1 MNRSE
6 VKGSGFALQ
15 DDTDRTIL
23 EFIKI
28 KLKDRN
34 RIYKLTNQEKWN

>member
-6 VKGSGFALQ
+6 VKGTGFALQ
-15 DDTDRTIL
+15 NDTDRTIL
-23 EFIKI
+23 QFVKI

-34 RIYKLTNQEKWN
+34 RIYELTDQKK